1 MERPRISI
9 SRKNLFRLGAAGT
22 LTAAVGR
29 EAHREIDWK
38 IATDTAVFYP
48 FYEDHRNGIWLDP
61 EKLPQT
67 LDFHW
72 VEHGIWPSLREKYP
86 DLDMPI
92 NEWFI
97 TVYKLN
103 YEGKIAGNNLKLLAS
118 KNTAIAFGDIEIP
131 EESDESLIKRM
142 RLGEPNQLLLT
153 YLAVRGAKIGWQEAK
168 KRLRKNPGTPA
179 RMTRREL
186 LARTILTG
194 LDLTAVYFTLNSLIM
209 EPLTRAKPALLPP
222 PEAALERI
230 KERIAAMMMH
240 TRPADLVVFFRN
252 LIFAH
257 KQLYLAEV
265 ESKRLRRQVH
275 ISYQIGGGHAGVE
288 DFLILGKGFC
298 EKLIGAYYPQLLA
311 AIIEENRSL
320 DNFTYIT
327 KLKPNPESA
336 GLEGSDWSVSETL
349 FDEDLKR
356 LVLTKIA
363 PDYLTS

>member
-1 MERPRISI
+1 MERPHARIN
-9 SRKNLFRLGAAGT
+9 RRNLFKLGAASAF
-22 LTAAVGR
+22 TAAVGR
-29 EAHREIDWK
+29 EVHREIDWK

-48 FYEDHRNGIWLDP
+48 FYEDHRFGIWLDP

-72 VEHGIWPSLREKYP
+72 VEHNFPPSLREKYP
-86 DLDMPI
+86 DLDILI
-92 NEWFI
+92 NEWLI
-97 TVYKLN
+97 GVYKLN

-131 EESDESLIKRM
+131 EGSDESLIKRM
-142 RLGEPNQLLLT
+142 RDGEPNQLSLT
-153 YLAVRGAKIGWQEAK
+153 YLAVRGAKISWQEAK

-186 LARTILTG
+186 LARTTLTG
-194 LDLTAVYFTLNSLIM
+194 LDLTAVYFTLNSLIRTEM
-209 EPLTRAKPALLPP
+209 TRPIPAVLPP
-222 PEAALERI
+222 LEAALLRI

-257 KQLYLAEV
+257 KLLYLAEG
-265 ESKRLRRQVH
+265 ESQRLGRRVH
-275 ISYQIGGGHAGVE
+275 ISYQIGASHAGVE

-311 AIIEENRSL
+311 AIIENWGL

-327 KLKPNPESA
+327 KLKPNPESE
-336 GLEGSDWSVSETL
+336 GLEGKDWHVSETL